1 MEDPIILEGRL
12 RALAR
17 SFPSLDA
24 VNLSELFESR
34 PLFMRSVPHDLR
46 GGLSQEILAGVE
58 ANSEPPRGGTVPRKK
73 LEGRFKQFQEV
84 DWLSLLSESSA
95 SSQQGQVGAASDPR
109 RRSCKSSTGVVSGA
123 IGERSLLAVRLW
135 KVRASP
141 WVSLRWEF
149 SRIPTG
155 PLVPTGVES
164 GDSSIGAS
172 QLYELD
178 PIEFLFLYK
187 EGRRG
192 AAPGPSGMTSDHLF
206 LVFESD
212 AESALFIQVR

>member
-1 MEDPIILEGRL
+1 MSGIPSEMHPMSRGDVVEPTTVEDPIILAGRL

-46 GGLSQEILAGVE
+46 GGLSAGRIAFQEILAGVE

-123 IGERSLLAVRLW
+123 IGERSLLPLGFGRCV
-135 KVRASP
+135 
-141 WVSLRWEF
+141 LR
-149 SRIPTG
+149 PG
-155 PLVPTGVES
+155 PRYVGNSHGSQHHFTTGVES
-164 GDSSIGAS
+164 GDESHRSVSI
-172 QLYELD
+172 
-178 PIEFLFLYK
+178 
-187 EGRRG
+187 
-192 AAPGPSGMTSDHLF
+192 
-206 LVFESD
+206 V
-212 AESALFIQVR
+212 